1 MSLTRFDLDS
11 GEFRAASFVHWL
23 LSLACVKCLIYRVY
37 CTEWTAHTLRS
48 LVTRAG
54 IFIQLVLF
62 VLMCI
67 GFVLQRGIE
76 WALKYQSDNF
86 IKLSLGSWT
95 LAAARKAGRMGHI
108 LSDPSRSA
116 YRALIGARQ
125 ARHCVKK
132 MDASLLLLQEPPIRT
147 ESSFW
152 PPRRQ
157 MGCVM
162 GCKVQAYMTGGSRW
176 SDRRFPSDSLFTRLF
191 VAGFDS
197 CFLPVQPRLHCKSP
211 S

>member
-1 MSLTRFDLDS
+1 MDCAYFEITSHSCRHIHTARIIRIDAYWICITAWD
-11 GEFRAASFVHWL
+11 
-23 LSLACVKCLIYRVY
+23 RVG
-37 CTEWTAHTLRS
+37 S
-48 LVTRAG
+48 
-54 IFIQLVLF
+54 
-62 VLMCI
+62 
-67 GFVLQRGIE
+67 
-76 WALKYQSDNF
+76 KYQSDNF
-86 IKLSLGSWT
+86 IKLSLGSWP
-95 LAAARKAGRMGHI
+95 LAAARKAGRVGHI
-108 LSDPSRSA
+108 LSDPSRLA

-147 ESSFW
+147 GSSFW

-197 CFLPVQPRLHCKSP
+197 CFLPVQPRLHCQSR
-211 S
+211 SR